1 MGKMENFLDK
11 TIKLTINNYR
21 AAKFELRNDG
31 DLINHLASLIFTH
44 KNTDIP
50 FDKVKLIRKYIKAN
64 TSRISPF
71 RGEFLYILS
80 LSVGFSCRAA
90 KLSIASSNP
99 LGKLLTLTT
108 LSPCGNEIDGSGPS
122 GE

>member
-1 MGKMENFLDK
+1 MENFLDK

-21 AAKFELRNDG
+21 EAKIELRNDG

-50 FDKVKLIRKYIKAN
+50 FDKVKLIRKYIKAS

-71 RGEFLYILS
+71 RGEFLYILF
-80 LSVGFSCRAA
+80 LLIA
-90 KLSIASSNP
+90 KEENEKNIIENMYLNFE
-99 LGKLLTLTT
+99 LLKFLF
-108 LSPCGNEIDGSGPS
+108 E
-122 GE
+122 